1 MKYVCVVCGREFEKD
16 RGHHKYC
23 SDECREKGARI
34 IRKQWETDTDYTERQ
49 RIAAA
54 KRREDRKPK
63 AKPKKLREKRVAVV
77 KDGIADRLL
86 AARLKGD
93 HREYWQVYQ
102 RYEIDTA
109 ERQGHF
115 SRCKVNGISV
125 YHPQFVELVLDSIE
139 REKRI
144 SIINER
150 GR

>member
-1 MKYVCVVCGREFEKD
+1 MVKD
-16 RGHHKYC
+16 R
-23 SDECREKGARI
+23 
-34 IRKQWETDTDYTERQ
+34 
-49 RIAAA
+49 
-54 KRREDRKPK
+54 
-63 AKPKKLREKRVAVV
+63 
-77 KDGIADRLL
+77 IADRLL
-86 AARLKGD
+86 AARLTGD
-93 HREYWQVYQ
+93 HREYWQLYQ
-102 RYEIDTA
+102 RYAIDTA